1 MAEAKPSRRGG
12 LTHAGW
18 GLTSD
23 PINYVYFV
31 LVLACM
37 SDVSTALTSP
47 LPMVRQFMWVTAAIW
62 AVLVLARLRGLSV
75 PVVLQLG
82 SLVAAIEVTVQCLF
96 VGGLYSSVMSWLGV
110 IVVVNYFVGG
120 RLLGAFWFVVVLLLI
135 FLQLHLHHQGDF
147 GLLIGSQANQSSGAL
162 LDYSFICVSL
172 IVVFL
177 FFDQRHRNTMT
188 ELTARRS
195 ALENSQKELEHTLQM
210 REHFIAS
217 VSHELR
223 TPMNAILGLNAFLLS
238 IVKDKPRATQVL
250 THTRQSADHLMT
262 VINDVLDYSQ
272 FKSGQLRAQLATMP
286 LRQVLQ
292 TAFDLFKPRI
302 NDSTVSY
309 RLAIADDVPEWV
321 TSDRHRLT
329 QILVNLLG
337 NAIKFTHQGEVSL
350 QVQVIDEGVKFSVRD
365 SGIGIPV
372 DQQARLFERF
382 NQADASIQRRF
393 GGSGLGLTISQR
405 LVQLLDGHMG
415 FESTAGEGSVF
426 WFWLPLRAVVSPAP
440 SSTEPTQR
448 LRSTAH
454 GWHLLVVDDHPVNR
468 LLLRQILQMT
478 WPKASIT
485 EASNGETA
493 LQLLAQQPFDLV
505 LMDMVMPG
513 MDGIETTRALHV
525 QLAQADKTVPP
536 VLGLT
541 ANVNPHDLQRF
552 QDAGLKGILLKPFE
566 RDALVAQIDALLLA

>member
-1 MAEAKPSRRGG
+1 LGFNS
-12 LTHAGW
+12 L
-18 GLTSD
+18 L
-23 PINYVYFV
+23 
-31 LVLACM
+31 
-37 SDVSTALTSP
+37 
-47 LPMVRQFMWVTAAIW
+47 
-62 AVLVLARLRGLSV
+62 LAR
-75 PVVLQLG
+75 
-82 SLVAAIEVTVQCLF
+82 
-96 VGGLYSSVMSWLGV
+96 
-110 IVVVNYFVGG
+110 
-120 RLLGAFWFVVVLLLI
+120 
-135 FLQLHLHHQGDF
+135 
-147 GLLIGSQANQSSGAL
+147 
-162 LDYSFICVSL
+162 
-172 IVVFL
+172 
-177 FFDQRHRNTMT
+177 
-188 ELTARRS
+188 S
-195 ALENSQKELEHTLQM
+195 A
-210 REHFIAS
+210 
-217 VSHELR
+217 
-223 TPMNAILGLNAFLLS
+223 
-238 IVKDKPRATQVL
+238 DKPRATQVL
-250 THTRQSADHLMT
+250 SHTRQSADHLMT

-321 TSDRHRLT
+321 SSDRHRLT

-382 NQADASIQRRF
+382 NQADASIQRRV

-485 EASNGETA
+485 EASNGEAA
-493 LQLLAQQPFDLV
+493 LQLLSQQPFDLV

>member
-1 MAEAKPSRRGG
+1 
-12 LTHAGW
+12 
-18 GLTSD
+18 
-23 PINYVYFV
+23 
-31 LVLACM
+31 
-37 SDVSTALTSP
+37 
-47 LPMVRQFMWVTAAIW
+47 
-62 AVLVLARLRGLSV
+62 
-75 PVVLQLG
+75 
-82 SLVAAIEVTVQCLF
+82 
-96 VGGLYSSVMSWLGV
+96 
-110 IVVVNYFVGG
+110 
-120 RLLGAFWFVVVLLLI
+120 
-135 FLQLHLHHQGDF
+135 
-147 GLLIGSQANQSSGAL
+147 
-162 LDYSFICVSL
+162 
-172 IVVFL
+172 
-177 FFDQRHRNTMT
+177 
-188 ELTARRS
+188 
-195 ALENSQKELEHTLQM
+195 
-210 REHFIAS
+210 
-217 VSHELR
+217 
-223 TPMNAILGLNAFLLS
+223 
-238 IVKDKPRATQVL
+238 
-250 THTRQSADHLMT
+250 
-262 VINDVLDYSQ
+262 
-272 FKSGQLRAQLATMP
+272 
-286 LRQVLQ
+286 
-292 TAFDLFKPRI
+292 
-302 NDSTVSY
+302 
-309 RLAIADDVPEWV
+309 
-321 TSDRHRLT
+321 
-329 QILVNLLG
+329 LVNLLG

-468 LLLRQILQMT
+468 LLLRQILQTT

-485 EASNGETA
+485 EASHGEAA

-525 QLAQADKTVPP
+525 QLTQADKTVPP